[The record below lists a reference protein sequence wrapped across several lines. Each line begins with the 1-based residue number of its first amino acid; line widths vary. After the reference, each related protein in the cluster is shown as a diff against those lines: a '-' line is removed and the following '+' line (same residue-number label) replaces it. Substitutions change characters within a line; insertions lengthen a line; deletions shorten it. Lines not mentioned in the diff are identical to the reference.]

1 MSGASDLVQVLDDWG
16 KSPMG
21 QSLGKARDHVRTR
34 LPVLL
39 GLGLIGFLAA
49 FPFTSD
55 VVQWLIAEERLPD
68 GVRIIVTTPVEFLL
82 LQVRLA
88 ADVGLGLILLVLL
101 SDLFRAA
108 ARGSTPAMKDAV
120 AAVRGK
126 VNLGALA
133 LLVLSAVGLAV
144 AGLLYASTGL
154 VPLLLDYLTNDAQ
167 SVGLSTDWR
176 LIAYVSFLVRLH
188 LASAVGFQAPLVTL
202 AVLRGGLVDRSTL
215 VAHRRHVWFGCVVM
229 GAFVSP
235 PDPLSLFLV
244 ALPVVLLFEVG
255 LIIDRLLGRAPAS
268 A

>member
-1 MSGASDLVQVLDDWG
+1 MSGVSDVVQVLDDWG
-16 KSPMG
+16 QSPVG
-21 QSLGKARDHVRTR
+21 QTLGQARNHLRGR

-39 GLGLIGFLAA
+39 ALGALGFVGA

-55 VVQWLIAEERLPD
+55 AVQWLIADERLPE

-88 ADVGLGLILLVLL
+88 ADVALALVLAL
-101 SDLFRAA
+101 LAFDLFRAA
-108 ARGSTPAMKDAV
+108 ARASTPAMQDAV
-120 AAVRGK
+120 AAARGK
-126 VNLGALA
+126 VNLGAVLV
-133 LLVLSAVGLAV
+133 LVLSAAALAV

-154 VPLLLDYLTNDAQ
+154 VPLLLDYLTRDAQ
-167 SVGLSTDWR
+167 AVGLSTDWR
-176 LIAYVSFLVRLH
+176 LMAYVGFLVRLH
-188 LASAVGFQAPLVTL
+188 LASAVGFQAPLITL
-202 AVLRGGLVDRSTL
+202 AVLRGGLVERATL
-215 VAHRRHVWFGCVVM
+215 VAHRRHVWFGCVIM

-255 LIIDRLLGRAPAS
+255 LMVDRLLGVPRAS

>member
-1 MSGASDLVQVLDDWG
+1 MSGASDLVQVLDEWG
-16 KSPMG
+16 KSPVG
-21 QSLGKARDHVRTR
+21 QTLGQARDHVRGR

-39 GLGLIGFLAA
+39 ALGALGFVGA

-55 VVQWLIAEERLPD
+55 AVQWLIADERLPV
-68 GVRIIVTTPVEFLL
+68 GVRIIVTTPVEFLV

-88 ADVGLGLILLVLL
+88 ADVAIGVVLLVLTF
-101 SDLFRAA
+101 DLFRAA

-120 AAVRGK
+120 GAARGK
-126 VNLGALA
+126 VNLGAML
-133 LLVLSAVGLAV
+133 LLVLSAVGLAL

-154 VPLLLDYLTNDAQ
+154 VPLLLEYLTRDAQ

-176 LIAYVSFLVRLH
+176 LIAYVGFLVRLH

-202 AVLRGGLVDRSTL
+202 AVLRGGLVERATL

-235 PDPLSLFLV
+235 PDPVSLFLV

-255 LIIDRLLGRAPAS
+255 LIVDRLLGRPS
-268 A
+268 ATV

>member
-1 MSGASDLVQVLDDWG
+1 MSGASDLVQLLDEWG
-16 KSPMG
+16 QSPMG
-21 QSLGKARDHVRTR
+21 QTLGKARDHVRGR

-39 GLGLIGFLAA
+39 GLGVLGFVAA

-55 VVQWLIAEERLPD
+55 AVQWLIAEERLPE
-68 GVRIIVTTPVEFLL
+68 GVQIIVTTPVEFLL

-88 ADVGLGLILLVLL
+88 ADVALGLILFLL
-101 SDLFRAA
+101 AFDLFRAA
-108 ARGSTPAMKDAV
+108 ARGSTPAMKEAV
-120 AAVRGK
+120 VAVRGK
-126 VNLGALA
+126 INLGAFL
-133 LLVLSAVGLAV
+133 LLVLSALGLAA

-154 VPLLLDYLTNDAQ
+154 VPLLLDYLTKDAQ

-176 LIAYVSFLVRLH
+176 LIAYVGFLVRLH

-215 VAHRRHVWFGCVVM
+215 VAHRRHVWFGCVIM

-255 LIIDRLLGRAPAS
+255 LFIDRLFGPA
-268 A
+268 AATA

>member
-1 MSGASDLVQVLDDWG
+1 MSGASDLVQVLDEWG
-16 KSPMG
+16 RSPMG
-21 QSLGKARDHVRTR
+21 QTLGKARDHLRTR

-39 GLGLIGFLAA
+39 GLGVLGFVAA

-55 VVQWLIAEERLPD
+55 VVQWLIADERLPG

-88 ADVGLGLILLVLL
+88 ADVGLGLILIVLL
-101 SDLFRAA
+101 SDLFRTA
-108 ARGSTPAMKDAV
+108 ARGSTPAVKDAV
-120 AAVRGK
+120 TTLRGK
-126 VNLGALA
+126 VNLGVLVV
-133 LLVLSAVGLAV
+133 LVLSAAGLAV

-154 VPLLLDYLTNDAQ
+154 VPLLLDYLTRDAQ

-176 LIAYVSFLVRLH
+176 LIAYVGFLVRLH

-215 VAHRRHVWFGCVVM
+215 VAHRRHVWFGCVIM

-255 LIIDRLLGRAPAS
+255 LMIDRLLGHAPAN

>member
-1 MSGASDLVQVLDDWG
+1 MSGATDLVQALDDWG
-16 KSPMG
+16 QSPMG
-21 QSLGKARDHVRTR
+21 QAIGQTRDHVRGR
-34 LPVLL
+34 LPLL
-39 GLGLIGFLAA
+39 LALGALGFVAA

-88 ADVGLGLILLVLL
+88 ADVALALVISVLAF
-101 SDLFRAA
+101 DLFRAA
-108 ARGSTPAMKDAV
+108 ARRTSPVMHDAME
-120 AAVRGK
+120 AVRVK
-126 VNLGALA
+126 VNLGAVLV
-133 LLVLSAVGLAV
+133 LVLSAVLLAV

-154 VPLLLDYLTNDAQ
+154 VPLLLDYLTRDAQ

-176 LIAYVSFLVRLH
+176 LMAYVGFLVRLH
-188 LASAVGFQAPLVTL
+188 LASAVGFQAPLITL
-202 AVLRGGLVDRSTL
+202 AVLRGGLVERTSL
-215 VAHRRHVWFGCVVM
+215 IAHRRHVWFGCVVM

-255 LIIDRLLGRAPAS
+255 LMVDRLLGAPRATA
-268 A
+268 

>member
-1 MSGASDLVQVLDDWG
+1 M
-16 KSPMG
+16 
-21 QSLGKARDHVRTR
+21 
-34 LPVLL
+34 L
-39 GLGLIGFLAA
+39 GLGLIGFVAA

-88 ADVGLGLILLVLL
+88 ADVGLGLVLLVLL

-108 ARGSTPAMKDAV
+108 ARGSTPAMKEAV
-120 AAVRGK
+120 AAVRGR

-133 LLVLSAVGLAV
+133 LLVISAVVLAG
-144 AGLLYASTGL
+144 AGLLYASSCL

-188 LASAVGFQAPLVTL
+188 LLRPWVSSPLVTL

>member
-1 MSGASDLVQVLDDWG
+1 MEGCPSVHVG
-16 KSPMG
+16 
-21 QSLGKARDHVRTR
+21 SLGSGPGPRRLGQEPDGAKPRESTR
-34 LPVLL
+34 SRANPPAVLL
-39 GLGLIGFLAA
+39 GLGLIGFVAA

-188 LASAVGFQAPLVTL
+188 LASAVGFQAP
-202 AVLRGGLVDRSTL
+202 S
-215 VAHRRHVWFGCVVM
+215 
-229 GAFVSP
+229 
-235 PDPLSLFLV
+235 
-244 ALPVVLLFEVG
+244 
-255 LIIDRLLGRAPAS
+255 
-268 A
+268 

>member
-1 MSGASDLVQVLDDWG
+1 MSGASDLVQVLDEWG
-16 KSPMG
+16 QSPMG
-21 QSLGKARDHVRTR
+21 QALGSARDHVRSR

-39 GLGLIGFLAA
+39 GLGVLGFVAA

-55 VVQWLIAEERLPD
+55 VVQWLIAEERLPE
-68 GVRIIVTTPVEFLL
+68 GVQIIVTTPVEFLL

-88 ADVGLGLILLVLL
+88 ADVGLGLMLLVLIY
-101 SDLFRAA
+101 DLCRAA
-108 ARGSTPAMKDAV
+108 ARGSTPAMKEAV
-120 AAVRGK
+120 VAVRGT
-126 VNLGALA
+126 VNLGALL
-133 LLVLSAVGLAV
+133 LLVVCALGLAL
-144 AGLLYASTGL
+144 AGLLYASVGL

-176 LIAYVSFLVRLH
+176 LIAYVGFLVRLH

-202 AVLRGGLVDRSTL
+202 AVLRGGLVDRATL
-215 VAHRRHVWFGCVVM
+215 AAHRRHVWFGCVVL

-244 ALPVVLLFEVG
+244 ALPVVVLFEVG
-255 LIIDRLLGRAPAS
+255 LMIDRLFWRAPAN

>member
-1 MSGASDLVQVLDDWG
+1 MSGASDLVQVLDEWG

-21 QSLGKARDHVRTR
+21 QTLGQARDHVRRR

-39 GLGLIGFLAA
+39 ALGALGFVAA

-55 VVQWLIAEERLPD
+55 AVQWLIAAERLPT

-88 ADVGLGLILLVLL
+88 ADVALGLVILLLTF
-101 SDLFRAA
+101 DLFRAA
-108 ARGSTPAMKDAV
+108 ARGNAPAMKDAV
-120 AAVRGK
+120 ASARGK
-126 VNLGALA
+126 INVGALV
-133 LLVLSAVGLAV
+133 LLVFSALVLAL
-144 AGLLYASTGL
+144 AGLLYASSGL
-154 VPLLLDYLTNDAQ
+154 VPLLLEYLSRDAQ
-167 SVGLSTDWR
+167 SVGLSNDWR
-176 LIAYVSFLVRLH
+176 LIAYVGFLVRLH
-188 LASAVGFQAPLVTL
+188 LASAIGFQAPLVTL
-202 AVLRGGLVDRSTL
+202 AVLRGGLVERATL

-235 PDPLSLFLV
+235 PDPVSLFLV

-255 LIIDRLLGRAPAS
+255 LIVDRMLGRPSAS

>member
-1 MSGASDLVQVLDDWG
+1 MSGASDLVRVLDEWG
-16 KSPMG
+16 QSPMG
-21 QSLGKARDHVRTR
+21 QTLGRARDHVRTR

-39 GLGLIGFLAA
+39 ALGLIGFVAA

-55 VVQWLIAEERLPD
+55 VVQWLIADERLPD

-88 ADVGLGLILLVLL
+88 ADVGLGLILTVLL
-101 SDLFRAA
+101 YDVFRAA
-108 ARGSTPAMKDAV
+108 AQGSTPAMKEAV
-120 AAVRGK
+120 VAVRAK
-126 VNLGALA
+126 INFGAFL
-133 LLVLSAVGLAV
+133 LLVLSALGLAA
-144 AGLLYASTGL
+144 AGLLYASVGL

-176 LIAYVSFLVRLH
+176 LIAYVGFLVRLH

-202 AVLRGGLVDRSTL
+202 AVLRGGLVERSTL

-255 LIIDRLLGRAPAS
+255 LIIDRLFGPVPANV
-268 A
+268 

>member
-1 MSGASDLVQVLDDWG
+1 
-16 KSPMG
+16 
-21 QSLGKARDHVRTR
+21 
-34 LPVLL
+34 
-39 GLGLIGFLAA
+39 
-49 FPFTSD
+49 
-55 VVQWLIAEERLPD
+55 
-68 GVRIIVTTPVEFLL
+68 
-82 LQVRLA
+82 
-88 ADVGLGLILLVLL
+88 VLL

-108 ARGSTPAMKDAV
+108 ARGSTPAMKEAV
-120 AAVRGK
+120 AAVRGR

-133 LLVLSAVGLAV
+133 LLVLSAVGLAG

-167 SVGLSTDWR
+167 AVGLSTDWR

-244 ALPVVLLFEVG
+244 ALPVVFLFEVG
-255 LIIDRLLGRAPAS
+255 LIIDRLFGRAPAS

>member
-1 MSGASDLVQVLDDWG
+1 MSGASDLVQVLDEW
-16 KSPMG
+16 G
-21 QSLGKARDHVRTR
+21 QSPVGQTLGQARDHVRGR

-39 GLGLIGFLAA
+39 ALGALGFVGA

-55 VVQWLIAEERLPD
+55 AVQWLIAEERLPTD
-68 GVRIIVTTPVEFLL
+68 VRIIVTTPVEFLV

-88 ADVGLGLILLVLL
+88 ADVALGLVLL
-101 SDLFRAA
+101 TLAFALFRAA

-120 AAVRGK
+120 AAARGK
-126 VNLGALA
+126 VNFGALL
-133 LLVLSAVGLAV
+133 LLVVSAVVLAM

-154 VPLLLDYLTNDAQ
+154 VPLLLEYLTRDAQ

-176 LIAYVSFLVRLH
+176 LIAYVGFLVRLH
-188 LASAVGFQAPLVTL
+188 LASAVGFQAPLITL
-202 AVLRGGLVDRSTL
+202 AVLRGGLVERSTL

-235 PDPLSLFLV
+235 PDPVSLFLV

-255 LIIDRLLGRAPAS
+255 LIVDRMLGRPS
-268 A
+268 ATA